1 MRTSMQRDDVSFGSR
16 APQPPGCRSIHLC
29 GNIGVDGLLSGF
41 VACMF
46 VHMRTN
52 GLMILIL
59 VSMLLAVEAAGLSVC
74 PVTLLAQQPA
84 TRWQV
89 SLVQPSQG
97 ISGQDD
103 PERTARELLLGAKD
117 ALSSGKVDFLR
128 PHFAQKV
135 YLNLF
140 TGINGYYSSGQ
151 AFLIL
156 ESLFTTYQP
165 ISFSFSSRNFSIRNP
180 YGFGPITFERRGK
193 RETAELFLSLANV
206 NGKWM
211 ISQVTIATR

>member
-1 MRTSMQRDDVSFGSR
+1 MRPRMQRDDVSLDSR
-16 APQPPGCRSIHLC
+16 APQAPGFRVETRSAES
-29 GNIGVDGLLSGF
+29 GVNGLLSGC

-52 GLMILIL
+52 GLMILL
-59 VSMLLAVEAAGLSVC
+59 FVA
-74 PVTLLAQQPA
+74 TLLAAASAQLPWCSA
-84 TRWQV
+84 TLMAQERTARGQ
-89 SLVQPSQG
+89 SSFVQPSQAR
-97 ISGQDD
+97 SGQDD
-103 PERTARELLLGAKD
+103 PERAARELLLGAKD

-128 PHFAQKV
+128 PHLGQKV

-151 AFLIL
+151 AYLIL
-156 ESLFTTYQP
+156 ESLFTTYLP

-193 RETAELFLSLANV
+193 RETAELFISLANV
-206 NGKWM
+206 GGKWV